1 MRYPQGD
8 GLTAEGQAFR
18 EQVRMLAADRFFAGV
33 DCAVIAKALRVHVR
47 SVQRWR
53 AAWDAGGGAALLSK
67 ALAWHHGSDTSLTR
81 RQVRRTVPMV

>member
-33 DCAVIAKALRVHVR
+33 DCAVIAKAPQVHVC

-53 AAWDAGGGAALLSK
+53 AARDAGGGAALLPK
-67 ALAWHHGSDTSLTR
+67 GPPHHPQLSDVQFAVLEAE
-81 RQVRRTVPMV
+81 